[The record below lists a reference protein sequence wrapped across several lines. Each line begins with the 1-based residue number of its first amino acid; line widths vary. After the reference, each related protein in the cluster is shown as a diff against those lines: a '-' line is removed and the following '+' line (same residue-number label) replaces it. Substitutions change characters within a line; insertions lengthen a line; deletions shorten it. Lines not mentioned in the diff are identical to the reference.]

1 MTLQGSV
8 CRVTQHQIFEYQS
21 GGWPGHTAGPIIIR
35 IHRAGGRGDLRSV
48 KCQTVLQCLTS
59 QGGPRA
65 INIHIGQHRT
75 EGKYDLSQ
83 LVCQVVVVLSNVRDK
98 YLVDA

>member
-1 MTLQGSV
+1 MLAGLVSPLAQLL
-8 CRVTQHQIFEYQS
+8 S
-21 GGWPGHTAGPIIIR
+21 GYIGQEAG
-35 IHRAGGRGDLRSV
+35 GDLRSV

-75 EGKYDLSQ
+75 EGKYDLSE